1 MPIQVLLP
9 ALSPTMTTGN
19 LAKWHK
25 KEGDWVKAGE
35 IIAEVETDKAIMEIE
50 ASDEGRI
57 AKIFV
62 PEKTQEVPVGEMICL
77 LLADG
82 EDESLIATFQP
93 PSANITP
100 QAIAASQPE
109 PVVGL
114 APSISKGDKI
124 FASPLAKRIASQQG
138 INLANI
144 QGSGPN
150 GRIIKA
156 DVLNH
161 QPTGPKQPIPSEQKY
176 IIEPLNSMRKII
188 ASRLLESK
196 ITIPH
201 FYLSSQARV
210 DELIKLREQI
220 NKDRQNKISINDFIV
235 KAVALALAQ
244 FPAVNSSWSD
254 EGIRKY
260 SNVDVCVAVSVDG
273 GLITPIIH
281 QADLKSLSQ
290 ISSQVKDLASKAR
303 ENKLKPEE
311 FQGGGFTIS
320 NLGMFGVSNFCAII
334 NPPQSAILA
343 VGATEKKAVINN
355 DKVEVASVMEFTL
368 SCDHRIVDGVLG
380 ANFLKQVRQYLEN
393 PVNMLV

>member
-77 LLADG
+77 LLAEG
-82 EDESLIATFQP
+82 EDESLIATFHP
-93 PSANITP
+93 TSASIKP
-100 QAIAASQPE
+100 QEASQSKPE
-109 PVVGL
+109 PLVHL

-156 DVLNH
+156 DVLNY
-161 QPTGPKQPIPSEQKY
+161 QPTLPAQALSEQKY

-220 NKDRQNKISINDFIV
+220 NQDRQNKISINDFVV
-235 KAVALALAQ
+235 KAVALALVQ

-290 ISSQVKDLASKAR
+290 ISSQVKDLASRAR

>member
-1 MPIQVLLP
+1 M
-9 ALSPTMTTGN
+9 
-19 LAKWHK
+19 
-25 KEGDWVKAGE
+25 
-35 IIAEVETDKAIMEIE
+35 
-50 ASDEGRI
+50 
-57 AKIFV
+57 
-62 PEKTQEVPVGEMICL
+62 
-77 LLADG
+77 
-82 EDESLIATFQP
+82 
-93 PSANITP
+93 
-100 QAIAASQPE
+100 
-109 PVVGL
+109 
-114 APSISKGDKI
+114 
-124 FASPLAKRIASQQG
+124 
-138 INLANI
+138 
-144 QGSGPN
+144 
-150 GRIIKA
+150 
-156 DVLNH
+156 
-161 QPTGPKQPIPSEQKY
+161 
-176 IIEPLNSMRKII
+176 
-188 ASRLLESK
+188 LESK

-220 NKDRQNKISINDFIV
+220 NQDRQNKISINDFVV
-235 KAVALALAQ
+235 KAVALALVQ

-290 ISSQVKDLASKAR
+290 ISSQVKDLASRAR